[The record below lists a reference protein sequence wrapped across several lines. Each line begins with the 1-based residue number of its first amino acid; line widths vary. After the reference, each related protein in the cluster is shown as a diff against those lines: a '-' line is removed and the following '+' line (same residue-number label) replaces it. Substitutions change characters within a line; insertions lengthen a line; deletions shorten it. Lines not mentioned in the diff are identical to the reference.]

1 MHPTDSRF
9 PSRTLGWLV
18 GALSVLSLALPEG
31 RTQGCVIARGG
42 GQSAVTDGSG
52 LLEPGQWQVN
62 VALRWFRSDRHF
74 AGDVEQ
80 TERKANSTEVVNQSY
95 FSDVTLTR
103 AWTKRLGVSLT
114 LPYVHHD
121 RSSLYEHLRNASG
134 KRFHTQASGLGD
146 VRLETNYWVF
156 NPENHRRGNVSVGV
170 GVKTPT
176 GDFEARDTF
185 IRTSGPTERY
195 VDTSIQPGDGGWG
208 ASVELQGYYHLT
220 GGLYTYGNAFYLFNP
235 KERIFSTGFSV
246 PDAYMARGGFD
257 LHVAGVRGLA
267 LSLGSRIEGVP
278 GNDAFGGSRG
288 SRRPGF
294 AVAVEPGVT
303 YQWGAYSGTLTV
315 PVAVHRNRTTT
326 YGSVRAGDA
335 AFADYTINA
344 SFSIRL

>member
-9 PSRTLGWLV
+9 PLRILGWLI
-18 GALSVLSLALPEG
+18 GALSVLSFALPEG
-31 RTQGCVIARGG
+31 RSQGCVIARGG
-42 GQSAVTDGSG
+42 GQSAVSDGSG

-62 VALRWFRSDRHF
+62 AALRWFRSDRHF

-80 TERKANSTEVVNQSY
+80 AERKANGTEVVNQSY

-114 LPYVHHD
+114 LPFVHHD
-121 RSSLYEHLRNASG
+121 RSSLYEHLGNASG

-146 VRLETNYWVF
+146 VRLGANYWVF

-170 GVKTPT
+170 GVKAPT
-176 GDFEARDTF
+176 GDYEARDTF

-208 ASVELQGYYHLT
+208 ATVELQGYYHLT
-220 GGLYTYGNAFYLFNP
+220 GGLYSYGNAFYLFNP
-235 KERIFSTGFSV
+235 KERVLSTGFSV

-257 LHVAGVRGLA
+257 FHVARVRGLA

-294 AVAVEPGVT
+294 AVAVEPGAT